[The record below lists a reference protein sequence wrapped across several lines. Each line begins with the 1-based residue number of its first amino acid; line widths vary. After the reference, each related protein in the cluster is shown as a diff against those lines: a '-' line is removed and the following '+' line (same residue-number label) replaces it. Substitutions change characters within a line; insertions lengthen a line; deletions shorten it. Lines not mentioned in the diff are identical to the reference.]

1 MAETSSMEVIAVCA
15 VVTAVATLGILILTA
30 LILTDSRRG

>member
-1 MAETSSMEVIAVCA
+1 MDLLLICA
-15 VVTAVATLGILILTA
+15 GVTAVATVGILILTA